1 MRMLTYVLGS
11 LLVISLAVVG
21 AAAHDSGNSGPS
33 STQTQ
38 MNSEAK
44 TFFDQGQEYS
54 KKRSWDLAIA
64 AYQQAVRAEAKFV
77 EAWNGLGHAY
87 RKAKQYD
94 KALDAYKQAITLKQD
109 YANPHE
115 YLARTYV
122 AMGDKDAALR
132 EYEIVKRLDAKM
144 AAELLRAIETN
155 NPDLG
160 DED

>member
-1 MRMLTYVLGS
+1 MRMLRYVLGS

-21 AAAHDSGNSGPS
+21 ASAHDSGNSGPS

-38 MNSEAK
+38 MNPQAK
-44 TFFDQGQEYS
+44 IFFDQGQEYA

-64 AYQQAVRAEAKFV
+64 AYQQAVRAEPKFV
-77 EAWNGLGHAY
+77 EAWNGLGHAC

-94 KALDAYKQAITLKQD
+94 KALNAYKQAITLKQD

-122 AMGDKDAALR
+122 ALGDKEAAMR

-144 AAELLRAIETN
+144 AVDLLKAIEAGD
-155 NPDLG
+155 PDLG

>member
-1 MRMLTYVLGS
+1 MRMLTSVFGS
-11 LLVISLAVVG
+11 LLVLSLAVVG
-21 AAAHDSGNSGPS
+21 AAAHDSGTPDP

-38 MNSEAK
+38 MNPQAK
-44 TFFDQGQEYS
+44 AFFDQGQAYA
-54 KKRSWDLAIA
+54 KKGSWDLAVA
-64 AYQQAVRAEAKFV
+64 AYQQSVRAEPKFV
-77 EAWNGLGHAY
+77 EAWNGLGHAH

-94 KALDAYKQAITLKQD
+94 KALEAYKQAITLKPD

-122 AMGDKDAALR
+122 ALGDKDAAMR

-144 AAELLRAIETN
+144 AGDLLKAIEAN

>member
-1 MRMLTYVLGS
+1 M
-11 LLVISLAVVG
+11 
-21 AAAHDSGNSGPS
+21 
-33 STQTQ
+33 
-38 MNSEAK
+38 
-44 TFFDQGQEYS
+44 
-54 KKRSWDLAIA
+54 
-64 AYQQAVRAEAKFV
+64 RAEAKFV

-144 AAELLRAIETN
+144 AAELLRAIEAN

>member
-1 MRMLTYVLGS
+1 
-11 LLVISLAVVG
+11 
-21 AAAHDSGNSGPS
+21 
-33 STQTQ
+33 
-38 MNSEAK
+38 MNPQAK
-44 TFFDQGQEYS
+44 AFFDQGQAYS
-54 KKRSWDLAIA
+54 KKRSWDLAVA
-64 AYQQAVRAEAKFV
+64 AYQQAVRAEPKFV

-122 AMGDKDAALR
+122 AMGDKEAAMR

-144 AAELLRAIETN
+144 AADLLKAIEAN

>member
-21 AAAHDSGNSGPS
+21 AAAHDSGTPDPS

-38 MNSEAK
+38 MNQQAK
-44 TFFDQGQEYS
+44 AFFNQGQEYS
-54 KKRSWDLAIA
+54 KKRSWDLAVA
-64 AYQQAVRAEAKFV
+64 AYQQAVRAEPKFV

-87 RKAKQYD
+87 RKVKQYD
-94 KALDAYKQAITLKQD
+94 KALDAYKQAIALKAD

-122 AMGDKDAALR
+122 ALGDKDAAMR

-144 AAELLRAIETN
+144 AVDLLKAIEAN